1 MEKIFCYC
9 IPNYIKVLIYQIIGG
24 KKGSIILFPHYEM
37 NVSLIS
43 EMDIAGRDIININI
57 RISYK

>member
-1 MEKIFCYC
+1 MEKIFFYC
-9 IPNYIKVLIYQIIGG
+9 IPNYIKVPIYEIIGG
-24 KKGSIILFPHYEM
+24 KKCSIILFPHYEM

-43 EMDIAGRDIININI
+43 EMDIVEREIININI